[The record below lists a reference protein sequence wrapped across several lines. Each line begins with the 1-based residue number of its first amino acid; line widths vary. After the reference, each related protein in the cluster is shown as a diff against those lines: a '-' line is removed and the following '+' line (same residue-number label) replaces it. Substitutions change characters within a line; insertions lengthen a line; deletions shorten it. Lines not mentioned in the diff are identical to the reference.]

1 MKIRPLAANLSHTGI
16 RRDRQTDGQKWR
28 N

>member
-1 MKIRPLAANLSHTGI
+1 MKIRPLIAELLHVE
-16 RRDRQTDGQKWR
+16 GQKWR